1 MGKGKTDQPS
11 ERGGDP
17 PLAGRGTVTEV
28 WNRSMKRILAVIMAA
43 LVLASLAACGNGS
56 QAETT
61 EAGSA
66 AQERKESEESASAA
80 GAPIPNPQ
88 SPFSI
93 CRLKKWILKFKLNFN
108 NINIKYFI
116 I

>member
-1 MGKGKTDQPS
+1 
-11 ERGGDP
+11 
-17 PLAGRGTVTEV
+17 
-28 WNRSMKRILAVIMAA
+28 MKRILAVIMAA

-80 GAPIPNPQ
+80 GAENAAAEADAGAEASSETASEETDFARDDTP
-88 SPFSI
+88 SHSDVLVAYFSATGTTKGVAERI
-93 CRLKKWILKFKLNFN
+93 AVIT
-108 NINIKYFI
+108 
-116 I
+116 